1 MAGTF
6 PSTAGFQTL
15 DFTSNT
21 NTRVSVSVSGKT
33 QRLQTGS
40 QYWSF
45 TLKSP
50 KKDRADVLED
60 YAFLVTQNGQPES
73 FTIFPPV
80 VTDARGTASGTITV
94 ANHTSVSPLMSLAA
108 GSKNIGVSGGSGTL
122 KKGDLIKFSNHDKVY
137 MITEDA
143 NLDGSTIDQLS
154 FFPPLTTALTGGGQT
169 ITYDNVPFKVY
180 LTGDNIQYKSSTD
193 GKFQYQIKVNEE
205 I

>member
-1 MAGTF
+1 MSGSF
-6 PSTAGFQTL
+6 PSTTGFTTL

-21 NTRVSVSVSGKT
+21 NTRTSVSVSGKT

-50 KKDRADVLED
+50 KKDRADVMSD
-60 YAFLVTQNGQPES
+60 YAFLVTQNGQADT
-73 FTIFPPV
+73 FTIVPPV
-80 VTDARGTASGTITV
+80 IADARGTASGVITINATY
-94 ANHTSVSPLMSLAA
+94 AA
-108 GSKNIGVSGGSGTL
+108 GQSLVKGNGGSGTL
-122 KKGDLIKFSNHDKVY
+122 KKGDIIKFSNHTKVY
-137 MITEDA
+137 MITEDI
-143 NLDGSTIDQLS
+143 NMDSSSED
-154 FFPPLTTALTGGGQT
+154 FFNIYPPLVTGITNSTTV
-169 ITYDNVPFKVY
+169 TYDNVPFKVY

>member
-1 MAGTF
+1 MSGTF

-21 NTRVSVSVSGKT
+21 NTRTSVSVSGKT

-45 TLKSP
+45 SLKSP
-50 KKDRADVLED
+50 KKERADVMVD
-60 YAFLVTQNGQPES
+60 YAFLVTQNGQADT
-73 FTIFPPV
+73 FTIVPPV
-80 VTDARGTASGTITV
+80 VTDARGTASGTITIN
-94 ANHTSVSPLMSLAA
+94 ATYAA
-108 GSKNIGVSGGSGTL
+108 GQSLVKGNGGAGTL
-122 KKGDLIKFSNHDKVY
+122 KKGDLIKFSNHTKVY
-137 MITEDA
+137 MITEDINMDA
-143 NLDGSTIDQLS
+143 SSED
-154 FFPPLTTALTGGGQT
+154 FFHIYPPLVTGLTNSTTV
-169 ITYDNVPFKVY
+169 TYDDVPFKVY

>member
-21 NTRVSVSVSGKT
+21 NTRTSVSVSGKT

-50 KKDRADVLED
+50 KKDRADVMSD
-60 YAFLVTQNGQPES
+60 YAFLVTQNGQADT
-73 FTIFPPV
+73 FTIVPPV
-80 VTDARGTASGTITV
+80 ITDARGTASGVITINATY
-94 ANHTSVSPLMSLAA
+94 AA
-108 GSKNIGVSGGSGTL
+108 GQSLVKGNGGSGTL
-122 KKGDLIKFSNHDKVY
+122 KKGDIIKFSNHTKVY
-137 MITEDA
+137 MITEDI
-143 NLDGSTIDQLS
+143 NMDSSSED
-154 FFPPLTTALTGGGQT
+154 FFNIYPPLVTGITNSTTV
-169 ITYDNVPFKVY
+169 TYDDVPFKVY

>member
-1 MAGTF
+1 MSGSF
-6 PSTAGFQTL
+6 PSTTGFTTL

-21 NTRVSVSVSGKT
+21 NTRTSVSVSGKT

-50 KKDRADVLED
+50 KKDRADVMSD
-60 YAFLVTQNGQPES
+60 YAFLVTQNGQADT
-73 FTIFPPV
+73 FTIVPPV
-80 VTDARGTASGTITV
+80 ITDARGTASGVITINATY
-94 ANHTSVSPLMSLAA
+94 AA
-108 GSKNIGVSGGSGTL
+108 GQSLVKGNGGSGTL
-122 KKGDLIKFSNHDKVY
+122 KKGDIIKFSNHDKVY
-137 MITEDA
+137 MITEDV
-143 NLDGSTIDQLS
+143 NMDSSSED
-154 FFPPLTTALTGGGQT
+154 FFNIYPPLVTGITNSTTV
-169 ITYDNVPFKVY
+169 TYDNVPFKVY

>member
-1 MAGTF
+1 MSGSF

-21 NTRVSVSVSGKT
+21 NTRTSVSVSGKT

-45 TLKSP
+45 SLKSP
-50 KKDRADVLED
+50 KKERADVMVD
-60 YAFLVTQNGQPES
+60 YAFLVTQNGQADT
-73 FTIFPPV
+73 FTIVPPV
-80 VTDARGTASGTITV
+80 VTDARGTASGTLTNDATV
-94 ANHTSVSPLMSLAA
+94 AA
-108 GSKNIGVSGGSGTL
+108 GQSACQTDVGSGTL
-122 KKGDLIKFSNHDKVY
+122 KKGDLIKFSNHTKVY
-137 MITEDA
+137 MVTADVTISGTNDA
-143 NLDGSTIDQLS
+143 IS
-154 FFPPLTTALTGGGQT
+154 FYPPLVTGLTNSTTV
-169 ITYDNVPFKVY
+169 TYDNVPFKVY

>member
-1 MAGTF
+1 MSGTF

-21 NTRVSVSVSGKT
+21 NTRTSVSVSGKT

-45 TLKSP
+45 SLKSP
-50 KKDRADVLED
+50 KKDRADVMSD
-60 YAFLVTQNGQPES
+60 YAFLVTQNGQADT
-73 FTIFPPV
+73 FTIVPPV
-80 VTDARGTASGTITV
+80 VTDARGTASGTLTNDATV
-94 ANHTSVSPLMSLAA
+94 AA
-108 GSKNIGVSGGSGTL
+108 GQGACQTDGGSGTL
-122 KKGDLIKFSNHDKVY
+122 KKGDLIKFSNHTKVY
-137 MITEDA
+137 MVTADVTISGTNDA
-143 NLDGSTIDQLS
+143 IS
-154 FFPPLTTALTGGGQT
+154 FYPPLVTGITNSTTV
-169 ITYDNVPFKVY
+169 IYDNVPFKVY

>member
-1 MAGTF
+1 MSGSF

-21 NTRVSVSVSGKT
+21 NTRTSVSVSGKT

-45 TLKSP
+45 SLKSP
-50 KKDRADVLED
+50 KKERADVMVD
-60 YAFLVTQNGQPES
+60 YAFLVTQNGQADT
-73 FTIFPPV
+73 FTIVPPV
-80 VTDARGTASGTITV
+80 VTDARGTASGTLINDATV
-94 ANHTSVSPLMSLAA
+94 AA
-108 GSKNIGVSGGSGTL
+108 GQSACQTDGGSGTL
-122 KKGDLIKFSNHDKVY
+122 KKGDLIKFSNHTKVY
-137 MITEDA
+137 MVTADVTISGTNDA
-143 NLDGSTIDQLS
+143 IS
-154 FFPPLTTALTGGGQT
+154 FYPPLVTGLTNSTTV
-169 ITYDNVPFKVY
+169 TYDNVPFKVY